1 MTGQKNPKEQR
12 QDKDGSIDVLP
23 QVYESNDCLDVVGLR

>member
-1 MTGQKNPKEQR
+1 MTDQKNSEEQQ

-23 QVYESNDCLDVVGLR
+23 QVYEFNDCLDVVGLR